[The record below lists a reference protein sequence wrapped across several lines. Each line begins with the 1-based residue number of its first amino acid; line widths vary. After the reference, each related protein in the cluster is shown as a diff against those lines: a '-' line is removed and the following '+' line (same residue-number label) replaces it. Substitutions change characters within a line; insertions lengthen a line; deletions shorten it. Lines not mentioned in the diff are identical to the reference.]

1 MKYGQFSPKEK
12 PTLITPDNF
21 FCKQK
26 NDRDKLIEM
35 GHRDT
40 LVFLKL
46 ASFVN
51 KILIEISC
59 YKWIIDLSFPKIGFF
74 CKQNTET
81 LITSKR

>member
-46 ASFVN
+46 ASFEN
-51 KILIEISC
+51 KMMIDIS
-59 YKWIIDLSFPKIGFF
+59 
-74 CKQNTET
+74 T
-81 LITSKR
+81 